1 MNKIKSAIM
10 IGAAVLFTACVG
22 GEKVSETETIKIG
35 GLAPL
40 TGSLAIY
47 GVTTTNGAN
56 LAIDEINK
64 NGGILGKKVEYI
76 TLDTKGD
83 STEAVMA
90 YNKLIDR
97 GVSAIIGEIT
107 SKPSLAVAEIAAQDN
122 MPMITPTGTQ
132 VDITEAGPS
141 IFRVCFTNPYQG
153 KVLAVL
159 AKERL
164 NADTA
169 AIMINNSSDYS
180 DGIAK
185 AFIEQAD
192 ILGIKITAKE
202 GYADGDKDF
211 RAQLTKIA
219 AEQPDVL
226 LVPEYYEQA
235 SLIATQAREVG
246 VKAVFIG
253 SDGWDGITKTLDSS
267 SYNAIENS
275 YFTNHFSMQDTAP
288 KIQNFLKSYK
298 DTYNEDPSAFSAL
311 GYDAVYMVKKA
322 VENAGSTNKEAVVDA
337 LKNIEY
343 DGITGYL
350 TFDEHNNPVK
360 AVTILKIRNGEY
372 IFDSKININRQT
384 QFY

>member
-22 GEKVSETETIKIG
+22 DEKVSETETIKIG

-343 DGITGYL
+343 NGITGYL

-360 AVTILKIRNGEY
+360 AVTILKITNGEY
-372 IFDSKININRQT
+372 IFDSKIK
-384 QFY
+384 

>member
-192 ILGIKITAKE
+192 ILGIKMTAKE

-322 VENAGSTNKEAVVDA
+322 VENAGSINKKAVVDA

-360 AVTILKIRNGEY
+360 AVTILKITNGEY
-372 IFDSKININRQT
+372 IFDSKIK
-384 QFY
+384 